1 VTRAR
6 AALSSMTGFALA
18 RGELDGARWSWEIRS
33 VNGRGLDIR
42 CRLANGMEP
51 LEPAVRERV
60 ANHIRRGNVTLTL
73 TIARESPEGR
83 YRINHDVLDTL
94 IAAIPEL
101 QRRIPEARPPSVDGL
116 LAVRGVVE
124 PVSEE
129 DSEEQKTVLRVAV
142 MSGLDE
148 ALEAL
153 VAMRAAEGA
162 HLYTVLE
169 THLDR
174 ITASCEE
181 ASRLAATQPEAIK
194 ARLRAQLEELRDLV
208 PALPEEQLAHEAG
221 LLATRSD
228 VREELDRLNGHAGA
242 ARTLLGDGAE
252 VGRRLDFLCQEL
264 NREAN
269 TLCSKASDLE
279 LTRVGLDL
287 KAVIEQL
294 REQVQNVE

>member
-1 VTRAR
+1 MTRAR
-6 AALSSMTGFALA
+6 AAVSSMTGFALA
-18 RGELDGARWSWEIRS
+18 RGELDAARWSWEIRS

-51 LEPAVRERV
+51 LEPTVRERV
-60 ANHIRRGNVTLTL
+60 AKRLRRGNVTATL
-73 TIARESPEGR
+73 TIMRDSPEGR
-83 YRINHDVLDTL
+83 YRINHQVLDTL
-94 IAAIPEL
+94 VAAFPEL
-101 QRRIPEARPPSVDGL
+101 RRRIPEARTPSIDGL

-124 PVSEE
+124 PATEE
-129 DSEEQKTVLRVAV
+129 DSEERTSALRDAVL
-142 MSGLDE
+142 SGLE
-148 ALEAL
+148 AALEGL
-153 VAMRAAEGA
+153 VAMRAAEGG
-162 HLYTVLE
+162 HLDSILE
-169 THLDR
+169 THLER
-174 ITASCEE
+174 IGALCEE
-181 ASRLAATQPEAIK
+181 ASRLAATQPAAIK

-208 PALPEEQLAHEAG
+208 PALPEEKLAHEAA

-228 VREELDRLNGHAGA
+228 VREELDRLNGHVQS
-242 ARTLLGDGAE
+242 ARTLLGDGGE

-279 LTRVGLDL
+279 LTRVGLEL